1 MKVLLVNGSPHK
13 NGSTNRA
20 LEEVA
25 TTLNK
30 NGIETEIFRIGNR
43 VLSGCIAC
51 KTCVKTGKCVFD
63 DSVNK
68 CREKALEA
76 DGFIFGTPVHYA
88 AASGSMTAFMDRL
101 FYSEFCGNHNKAF
114 YLKPAATVVVAR
126 RAGTTST
133 YDQLNKYFGLHEMPI
148 ISSRYW
154 NLVYGASAE
163 QIEKDTE
170 GMYTMRVLGENMAYF
185 LRCKEAADKL
195 GVKLPEREQPM
206 FMNFIRE

>member
-25 TTLNK
+25 ATLNK
-30 NGIETEIFRIGNR
+30 NGIETEIFWIGNR
-43 VLSGCIAC
+43 ALSGCIAC
-51 KTCVKTGKCVFD
+51 KTCAKIGKCVFD
-63 DSVNK
+63 DSVNE

-101 FYSEFCGNHNKAF
+101 FYSEFCGNQNKAF
-114 YLKPAATVVVAR
+114 YLKPAAAVVVAR

-163 QIEKDTE
+163 QVEKDTE

-195 GVKLPEREQPM
+195 GVKLPEREQPI

>member
-1 MKVLLVNGSPHK
+1 MLVNGSPHK
-13 NGSTNRA
+13 SGSTNRV

-25 TTLNK
+25 ATLNK
-30 NGIETEIFRIGNR
+30 NGIETEIFWIGNR
-43 VLSGCIAC
+43 ALSGCIAC
-51 KTCVKTGKCVFD
+51 KTCAKIGKCVFD
-63 DSVNK
+63 DSVNE
-68 CREKALEA
+68 CREKSLEA

-88 AASGSMTAFMDRL
+88 AASGAMTAFMDRL
-101 FYSEFCGNHNKAF
+101 FYSEFCGNQNKAF
-114 YLKPAATVVVAR
+114 YLKPAAAVVVAR

-163 QIEKDTE
+163 QVEKDTE

-195 GVKLPEREQPM
+195 GVKLPEREQPI

>member
-25 TTLNK
+25 ATLNK
-30 NGIETEIFRIGNR
+30 NGIETEIFWIGNR

-101 FYSEFCGNHNKAF
+101 FYSEFCGNQNKAF
-114 YLKPAATVVVAR
+114 YLKPAAAVVVAR

-163 QIEKDTE
+163 QVEKDTE

-195 GVKLPEREQPM
+195 GVKLPEREQP
-206 FMNFIRE
+206 IL

>member
-25 TTLNK
+25 GTLNK
-30 NGIETEIFRIGNR
+30 NGIETEIFWIGNR

-101 FYSEFCGNHNKAF
+101 FYSEFCGNQNKAF
-114 YLKPAATVVVAR
+114 YLKPAAAVVVAR

-163 QIEKDTE
+163 QVEKDTE

-195 GVKLPEREQPM
+195 GVKLPEREQPI

>member
-25 TTLNK
+25 ATLNK
-30 NGIETEIFRIGNR
+30 NGIETEIFWIGNR

-51 KTCVKTGKCVFD
+51 KTCVKTGKCVFND
-63 DSVNK
+63 TVNE

-101 FYSEFCGNHNKAF
+101 FYSEFCGNQNKAF
-114 YLKPAATVVVAR
+114 YLKPAAAVVVAR

-163 QIEKDTE
+163 QVEKDTE

-195 GVKLPEREQPM
+195 GVKLPEREQPI

>member
-25 TTLNK
+25 ATLNK
-30 NGIETEIFRIGNR
+30 NGIETEIFWIGNR
-43 VLSGCIAC
+43 ALSGCIAC

-101 FYSEFCGNHNKAF
+101 FYSEFCGNQNKAF
-114 YLKPAATVVVAR
+114 YLRKKIL
-126 RAGTTST
+126 
-133 YDQLNKYFGLHEMPI
+133 YI
-148 ISSRYW
+148 
-154 NLVYGASAE
+154 
-163 QIEKDTE
+163 
-170 GMYTMRVLGENMAYF
+170 F
-185 LRCKEAADKL
+185 L
-195 GVKLPEREQPM
+195 
-206 FMNFIRE
+206 I

>member
-25 TTLNK
+25 ATLNK
-30 NGIETEIFRIGNR
+30 NGIETEIFWIGNR

-51 KTCVKTGKCVFD
+51 KTCVKTGKCVFND
-63 DSVNK
+63 AVNE
-68 CREKALEA
+68 CRKKALEA

-101 FYSEFCGNHNKAF
+101 FYSEFCGNQNKAF
-114 YLKPAATVVVAR
+114 YLKPAAAVVVAR

-163 QIEKDTE
+163 QVEKDTE

-195 GVKLPEREQPM
+195 GVKLPEREQPI